1 MRSAYPAQAVREVA
15 WIIAQSGETAVV
27 TRKSIAGHDAFFG
40 PHETS
45 ETLVGTIPVEM
56 KDMPAKDLT
65 ELGSDAVACVCPD
78 SGLQEQDFL
87 TIEGVRYRA
96 TAVKPFNFFGQI
108 THMEVQLTRE
118 RRG

>member
-15 WIIAQSGETAVV
+15 WLIAQSGVTAIV
-27 TRKSIAGHDAFFG
+27 TRQPIAGQGSFYG
-40 PHETS
+40 PHETA
-45 ETLVGTIPVEM
+45 ETSVGTIPVEM
-56 KDMPAKDLT
+56 KDMPSKDLT
-65 ELGSDAVACVCPD
+65 EIGSDAVACVCPD

-87 TIEGVRYRA
+87 AIAGVRYRA
-96 TAVKPFNFFGQI
+96 TAIKPFNFFGQI